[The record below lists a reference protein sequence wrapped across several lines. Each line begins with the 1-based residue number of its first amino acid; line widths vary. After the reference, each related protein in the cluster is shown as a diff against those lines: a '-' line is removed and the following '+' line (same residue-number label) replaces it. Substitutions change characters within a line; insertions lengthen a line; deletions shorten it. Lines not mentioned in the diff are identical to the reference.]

1 MAYDVLANKHGEGS
15 LGRLRLTDD
24 DEICCI
30 LFLRLLVFREDIQV
44 LATNGRGMPQRDFGD
59 PLRDV

>member
-44 LATNGRGMPQRDFGD
+44 LATNGRGMP
-59 PLRDV
+59 